1 MPREKDEHTIDCKA
15 TLEKLYCYLD
25 GEMEPLEETEFET
38 HLAECIYCLRRYGFE
53 LQFRKL
59 VIAKL
64 NKEEV
69 PYELVEKI
77 RIALRSI

>member
-1 MPREKDEHTIDCKA
+1 MQREKHEHTIDCKA
-15 TLEKLYCYLD
+15 TLEQLYRYLD
-25 GEMEPLEETEFET
+25 GEMGPVEMAEFET
-38 HLAECIYCLRRYGFE
+38 HLAECIHCLRRYGFE

-64 NKEEV
+64 NREDV
-69 PYELVEKI
+69 PEQLVEKI